1 MEEKRV
7 AGLHGYKKHLL
18 LFPLPAQGHINPM
31 VQLANILHNRGFYIS
46 IVQTDFRAAHLKP
59 RPGFAIEN
67 ICLGLSHQEILVMDI
82 MEVIF
87 KLNEKCNLPF
97 RALIKNLQSREG
109 SFPISC
115 LITDA
120 LLYLTQDAAEEL
132 GIMRM
137 ALRTSSPTSQLVYE
151 SFPVL
156 IEKGYLGDGAQFS
169 DEEPL
174 SDLSPLRVKDIP
186 LIDKKQ
192 SESLYIFVSTFVSK
206 TYSASAIIFNSSE
219 ALEHLTLQRLQQQ
232 FSGKV
237 YTIGP
242 LVSPIPASLWPEDC
256 SCISWLDTKT
266 SGSQLIEIAW
276 GLANSGC
283 PFLWVVRPGLV
294 SGVDE
299 AELPSGF
306 MDQVGSRGLVVRWAP
321 QKEVLAHR
329 AVGAFWTHCGWNS
342 TLESVVGVEMGKEAE
357 RGEVEKAVRKLLVER
372 EGEEMRER
380 VRELKKAADRSMEKG
395 GSSYEALEA
404 LMEHLMSC

>member
-97 RALIKNLQSREG
+97 RALIKDLQSREG

-174 SDLSPLRVKDIP
+174 SDLSPLRQNLQCLCYNIQLLRSSRTPHSPKTSTAIFRQSLHHWSPGLTNSCEP
-186 LIDKKQ
+186 L
-192 SESLYIFVSTFVSK
+192 
-206 TYSASAIIFNSSE
+206 AR
-219 ALEHLTLQRLQQQ
+219 RLQLHLLARYKNLWVGNIHS
-232 FSGKV
+232 FGSAA
-237 YTIGP
+237 TID
-242 LVSPIPASLWPEDC
+242 S
-256 SCISWLDTKT
+256 K
-266 SGSQLIEIAW
+266 QLIEIAW

-342 TLESVVGVEMGKEAE
+342 TLESV
-357 RGEVEKAVRKLLVER
+357 
-372 EGEEMRER
+372 
-380 VRELKKAADRSMEKG
+380 
-395 GSSYEALEA
+395 
-404 LMEHLMSC
+404 

>member
-1 MEEKRV
+1 
-7 AGLHGYKKHLL
+7 
-18 LFPLPAQGHINPM
+18 
-31 VQLANILHNRGFYIS
+31 
-46 IVQTDFRAAHLKP
+46 
-59 RPGFAIEN
+59 
-67 ICLGLSHQEILVMDI
+67 MDI

-97 RALIKNLQSREG
+97 RALIKDLQSREG

-266 SGSQLIEIAW
+266 SGSW
-276 GLANSGC
+276 VHGSSGLAWASGALG
-283 PFLWVVRPGLV
+283 PSERGA
-294 SGVDE
+294 SS
-299 AELPSGF
+299 PSGGCILDSLWLELDTRERVSWCAYGKF
-306 MDQVGSRGLVVRWAP
+306 ADQRVNARLVCELWR
-321 QKEVLAHR
+321 
-329 AVGAFWTHCGWNS
+329 
-342 TLESVVGVEMGKEAE
+342 VGVEMGKEAE